1 MNEDKNNPFQILGT
15 DKVPTEGAQ
24 EVVEQNKVEDI
35 NERIKNL
42 INSSDLFLFM
52 KGNADMPQCG
62 FSANVVTILNHLQ
75 KKYNTFDVLSDWDVR
90 EGVKVYS
97 NWPTFP
103 QLYFKGKL
111 VGGNDI
117 ITEMFETGDLEKVL
131 NS

>member
-1 MNEDKNNPFQILGT
+1 MSDHNNPFQILGT
-15 DKVPTEGAQ
+15 DKVPTPGGQ
-24 EVVEQNKVEDI
+24 EIQEENKSEDI

-42 INSSDLFLFM
+42 IESSELFLFM
-52 KGNADMPQCG
+52 KGNPEMPQCG

-75 KKYNTFDVLSDWDVR
+75 KNYKTFNVLSDWDVR

-103 QLYFKGKL
+103 QLYYKGKL

-117 ITEMFETGDLEKVL
+117 ITEMFETGELEKVL